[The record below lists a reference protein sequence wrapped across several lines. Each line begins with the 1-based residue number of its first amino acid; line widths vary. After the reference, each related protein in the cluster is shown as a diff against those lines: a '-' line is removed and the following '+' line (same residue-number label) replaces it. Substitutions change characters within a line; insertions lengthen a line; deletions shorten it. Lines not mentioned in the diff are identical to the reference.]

1 VNEWNI
7 PMYQISELANMVK
20 MSRTALLYYEKLD
33 LIKGQ
38 RLDNGYRIYT
48 NLDLQRIRLIQQLHQ
63 GGLTLKECKAFLMDK
78 MDKEL
83 IEKRL
88 TELDAEIVQKQQSRN
103 LLASMLGIGDEKAW
117 HEAAINNA
125 PDAHLDWIKKQGFNE
140 REALRL
146 KWLSKSM
153 TQHENYMND
162 FMKVFETLKRWGPGS
177 ESETLKA
184 LSSIPISPTN
194 VLEIGSGKGLATLV
208 LANNLSAKITSVDNE
223 QSALDSLKQAVEDEG
238 FAEIVEPICASMTD
252 LPFENKSFDL
262 IWSEASAY
270 IMGVENALTE
280 WKSLLKDNGVMVFSD
295 LVLLNQ
301 TPSEAV
307 KEFWDKEY
315 PDIQTVETRRKQITT
330 AGYEIISDF
339 RFSQSSWDNYYLPLK
354 RRVEELMPTMKDS
367 IALKDIASEV
377 EFYLNHNSEYGYQMF
392 ILKST

>member
-1 VNEWNI
+1 
-7 PMYQISELANMVK
+7 MYQISELANMVK